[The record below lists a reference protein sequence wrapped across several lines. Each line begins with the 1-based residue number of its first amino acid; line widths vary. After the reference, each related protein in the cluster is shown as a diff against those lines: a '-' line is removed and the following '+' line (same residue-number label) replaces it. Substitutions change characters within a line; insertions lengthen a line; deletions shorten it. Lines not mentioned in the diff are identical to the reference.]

1 MAMYKAIKTFSGNIH
16 MKKGEVME
24 INNTELEADLLNA
37 GLAIAVDAESKA
49 NESKPEAKPKAKT
62 KTPKKAV
69 KEDGSNA

>member
-49 NESKPEAKPKAKT
+49 KESKPEAK
-62 KTPKKAV
+62 
-69 KEDGSNA
+69 